1 MQLLSNQQSQVV
13 NDQLKALQNEI
24 LQLNDQLS
32 SERQSIEALKTD
44 AIEKAQELANALKT
58 IEDDQVKLSEAS
70 LALKKAESSGRGYQE
85 KFDAQKPLI

>member
-70 LALKKAESSGRGYQE
+70 LALK
-85 KFDAQKPLI
+85 